1 MKFGI
6 GQSVSRVEDPRLL
19 KGAGSYVDDITL
31 PGQLYGMV
39 FRSPYAHARL
49 VSIDVADAR
58 AVSGV
63 AAVYTAEDSAI
74 AGLNDLATQMPVKNA
89 DGSRGVYPTLPHL
102 AKDTVRFVGQ
112 PVAFIVAESI
122 RAAKDAVDLIM
133 AEFEDLPVVVEGE
146 AALIE
151 GAPQL
156 HESAVHNRA
165 YDWEVGDKDATDAA
179 FAAATHISKLRME
192 NTRIIVN
199 AMEPRA
205 INVAYAEDRWDIH
218 VSTQGS
224 HAMRGQIAGVLG
236 VEPQRLRVRVP
247 DVGGGFGMK
256 LMLHPEYGLA
266 CAAAQD
272 LGRPVKWTG
281 DRSESFL
288 SDLQGRDLTTYAEAA
303 CDSDGRIRAMRL
315 SSISNLGAYP
325 SRAGPSCHT
334 AFCGDLAPTV
344 YNIPAIH
351 NRVQGVYTNTT
362 PTDAYRGAGRPEQN
376 YIMER
381 LIDRVGADLGIAQ
394 DEIRRRNLAT
404 PDMMPWTTALG
415 VPFDSGDF
423 PGILEATLERADVA
437 GFASRRAETEARG
450 KLLGQGIV
458 CYMERTGGAPEET
471 ARIEIFPAKDGQPDR
486 VRVEVGTQSTGQGHE
501 TAFPQLVHAKLGV
514 PYECIE
520 WVAGDSDSLPQAGGT
535 GGSRSVIMASKSFF
549 AASDEV
555 IRLARPAAAEE
566 LEVSEVDLEFEPEN
580 GGQFRVVGTDK
591 TATLF
596 TAVARLEGGTLTGEA
611 KVDGGSKSFPN
622 GCHIC
627 EVEITPETG
636 EIALTKYTVI
646 DDFGTLLNP
655 MLATGQIVGGV
666 AQGVGEALHE
676 AAIYDSETG
685 QPLTGSFMDYQMPR
699 AYDLPPIDVGFR
711 PTFCTTNPLGAKG
724 CGEAGTVGAAGCT
737 VIAVLDA
744 LRPFGIEEIDMPITP
759 AKVWNALQQS
769 SLAEAAE

>member
-19 KGAGSYVDDITL
+19 RGEGKYVDDVTL

-49 VSIDVADAR
+49 TSLDVDDAG
-58 AVSGV
+58 AVPGV
-63 AAVYTAEDSAI
+63 VAVYTAADPAM
-74 AGLNDLATQMPVKNA
+74 AALNDMATQMPVKNS
-89 DGSRGVYPTLPHL
+89 DGSSGAYPGLPHL
-102 AKDTVRFVGQ
+102 ASDVVRFVGQ
-112 PVAFIVAESI
+112 PVAFVVAESI
-122 RAAKDAVDLIM
+122 RAAKDACDLIM
-133 AEFEDLPVVVEGE
+133 ADFEDLPVVVDGE
-146 AALIE
+146 AAL
-151 GAPQL
+151 GANAPQL
-156 HESAVHNRA
+156 FSDIPNNRA
-165 YDWEVGDKDATDAA
+165 YDWAIGDKAATDAA
-179 FAAATHISKLRME
+179 FERAAHISKVRME

-205 INVAYAEDRWDIH
+205 ISAKYTDERWDIWCA
-218 VSTQGS
+218 TQGS

-256 LMLHPEYGLA
+256 LMLHPEYGLT
-266 CAAAQD
+266 CAAARD
-272 LGRPVKWTG
+272 LGRPVKWTA

-303 CDSDGRIRAMRL
+303 CDADGKINAMRL
-315 SSISNLGAYP
+315 SSISNLGAFP
-325 SRAGPSCHT
+325 SRAGPSVHT

-344 YNIPAIH
+344 YNIPTIY

-394 DEIRRRNLAT
+394 DAIRRRNLAT
-404 PDMMPWTTALG
+404 EEMMPWTTALG
-415 VPFDSGDF
+415 IPFDSGDF
-423 PGILEATLERADVA
+423 PGLLEATIERADMK
-437 GFASRRAETEARG
+437 GFAARRAAAEARG
-450 KLLGQGIV
+450 KLMGLGIV
-458 CYMERTGGAPEET
+458 SYMERTGGNPEET
-471 ARIEIFPAKDGQPDR
+471 ARIEIIPAKEGQPDR

-514 PYECIE
+514 PYESIE
-520 WVAGDSDSLPQAGGT
+520 WVAGDSDSLPQGGGT

-555 IRLARPAAAEE
+555 IRLARPGAADE
-566 LEVSEVDLEFEPEN
+566 LEVAEADLEFEPEE

-591 TATLF
+591 TASLF
-596 TAVARLEGGTLTGEA
+596 TAVARLNAESLTGES
-611 KVDGGSKSFPN
+611 KVGGGSGSYPN

-636 EIALTKYTVI
+636 VVELTKYTVV

-655 MLATGQIVGGV
+655 MLAIGQIRGGI

-676 AAIYDSETG
+676 AAIYDPESG

-699 AYDLPPIDVGFR
+699 ADDLPEIDVDFR

-744 LRPFGIEEIDMPITP
+744 LRPFGIKEIDMPVTP
-759 AKVWNALQQS
+759 TRHRTRGHWSRA
-769 SLAEAAE
+769 

>member
-19 KGAGSYVDDITL
+19 KGAGNYVDDITL
-31 PGQLYGMV
+31 PDQLYGMV

-49 VSIDVADAR
+49 ISLDISDAVATA
-58 AVSGV
+58 GV
-63 AAVYTAEDSAI
+63 HAVYTAGDHRLR
-74 AGLNDLATQMPVKNA
+74 GLGELKTQMPVKNA
-89 DGSRGVYPTLPHL
+89 DGTDGAYPGLPHL
-102 AKDTVRFVGQ
+102 AEGIVRYVGQ
-112 PVAFIVAESI
+112 PVAFIVADSI
-122 RAAKDAVDLIM
+122 RAAKDAADLIM
-133 AEFEDLPVVVEGE
+133 ADFEDLPVVVDGE
-146 AALIE
+146 AALNSD
-151 GAPQL
+151 APQL
-156 HESAVHNRA
+156 FDDIPRNRA
-165 YDWEVGDKDATDAA
+165 YDWEVGDKAATDAA
-179 FAAATHISKLRME
+179 FAAAAHVSTLRME
-192 NTRIIVN
+192 NTRVIVN

-205 INVAYAEDRWDIH
+205 INAAFANDRWDIH
-218 VSTQGS
+218 VSTQGA
-224 HAMRGQIAGVLG
+224 HAMRGQIAAVLG
-236 VEPQRLRVRVP
+236 ADPQQLRVRVP

-266 CAAAQD
+266 CAAARD

-303 CDSDGRIRAMRL
+303 CDADGKIRAMRL
-315 SSISNLGAYP
+315 SSVSNLGAYP

-334 AFCGDLAPTV
+334 TFCGDLAPTV
-344 YNIPAIH
+344 YNIPTIH

-415 VPFDSGDF
+415 IPFDSGDF
-423 PGILEATLERADVA
+423 PGILEATVERADVK
-437 GFASRRAETEARG
+437 GFPARRAAAEARG
-450 KLLGQGIV
+450 KLMGMGV
-458 CYMERTGGAPEET
+458 VSYMERTGGAPEET

-486 VRVEVGTQSTGQGHE
+486 VRIEVGTQSTGQGHE

-555 IRLARPAAAEE
+555 IRLAKPGAADE
-566 LEVSEVDLEFEPEN
+566 LEVSEADLEFEIEN

-596 TAVARLEGGTLTGEA
+596 SAVSRLEGGTLKGEA
-611 KVDGGSKSFPN
+611 KVGGGSKSFPN

-636 EIALTKYTVI
+636 DVRLTKYTVV

-655 MLATGQIVGGV
+655 MLAIGQIVGGV

-676 AAIYDSETG
+676 AAIYDPESG

-699 AYDLPPIDVGFR
+699 AYDLPAIDVDFR

-744 LRPFGIEEIDMPITP
+744 LRPFGIKEIDMPVTP
-759 AKVWNALQQS
+759 AKVWRALQGAS
-769 SLAEAAE
+769 YKEAAE

>member
-6 GQSVSRVEDPRLL
+6 GQSVSRTEDPRLL
-19 KGAGSYVDDITL
+19 RGEGKYVDDITSQ
-31 PGQLYGMV
+31 GQLFGMV
-39 FRSPYAHARL
+39 FRSPYAHARMSNL
-49 VSIDVADAR
+49 DVSEARNVAGI
-58 AVSGV
+58 V
-63 AAVYTAEDSAI
+63 AVYTATDPTMAT
-74 AGLNDLATQMPVKNA
+74 LKDLATQMPVKNA
-89 DGSRGVYPTLPHL
+89 DGSKGAYPGLPHL
-102 AKDTVRFVGQ
+102 ASDVVRFVGQ
-112 PVAFIVAESI
+112 PIAFVVAEDL
-122 RAAKDAVDLIM
+122 RAAKDACDLIM
-133 AEFEDLPVVVEGE
+133 ADFEDLPVVVDGE
-146 AALIE
+146 AALE
-151 GAPQL
+151 PDAPQL
-156 HESAVHNRA
+156 HQGVANNRA
-165 YDWEVGDKDATDAA
+165 YDWAIGDKDATEAA
-179 FAAATHISKLRME
+179 FAKAAHVSKVRME
-192 NTRIIVN
+192 NTRVIVN

-205 INVAYAEDRWDIH
+205 ISANYVDDRWDIWC
-218 VSTQGS
+218 STQGS
-224 HAMRGQIAGVLG
+224 HAMRGQIAGVLD

-256 LMLHPEYGLA
+256 LMLHPEYGLT
-266 CAAAQD
+266 CAATRD
-272 LGRPVKWTG
+272 LGHPVKWTA

-303 CDSDGRIRAMRL
+303 CDADGKIRAMRL
-315 SSISNLGAYP
+315 SSISNLGAFP

-344 YNIPAIH
+344 YNIPTVY

-404 PDMMPWTTALG
+404 EDMMPWTTALG
-415 VPFDSGDF
+415 VPFDSGNF
-423 PGILEATLERADVA
+423 PAILETALERADA
-437 GFASRRAETEARG
+437 KGFAARRAEAEAQG

-458 CYMERTGGAPEET
+458 SYMERTGGAPEET

-520 WVAGDSDSLPQAGGT
+520 WRAGDSDSLPQGGGT

-555 IRLARPAAAEE
+555 IRLARPGAADE
-566 LEVSEVDLEFEPEN
+566 LEVAEADLEFEPDE

-591 TATLF
+591 TASLF
-596 TAVARLEGGTLTGEA
+596 SAVARLEGGTLTGES
-611 KVDGGSKSFPN
+611 KVGGGSGSYPN

-627 EVEITPETG
+627 EVEISPETG
-636 EIALTKYTVI
+636 VVELKKYTVI

-655 MLATGQIVGGV
+655 MLAIGQIRGGI

-676 AAIYDSETG
+676 AAVYDPETG

-699 AYDLPPIDVGFR
+699 AYDIPEVDVDFR

-744 LRPFGIEEIDMPITP
+744 LRPFGIKEIDMPITP
-759 AKVWNALQQS
+759 TKVWNAIQN
-769 SLAEAAE
+769 AGAKKAAE

>member
-19 KGAGSYVDDITL
+19 RGEGKYVDDVTSSE
-31 PGQLYGMV
+31 QLYGMV
-39 FRSPYAHARL
+39 FRSPYAHARMNSL
-49 VSIDVADAR
+49 DVDEAR
-58 AVSGV
+58 QVEGV
-63 AAVYTAEDSAI
+63 VAVYTA
-74 AGLNDLATQMPVKNA
+74 NDPAMAALKDMATQMPVKNA
-89 DGSRGVYPTLPHL
+89 DGSPGAYPGLPHL
-102 AKDTVRFVGQ
+102 ARDVVRFVGQ
-112 PVAFIVAESI
+112 PLAFVVAESL
-122 RAAKDAVDLIM
+122 RVAKDACDLIM
-133 AEFEDLPVVVEGE
+133 ADFDDLPVVVDGE
-146 AALIE
+146 AALKAD
-151 GAPQL
+151 APQL
-156 HESAVHNRA
+156 HDGIANNRA
-165 YDWEVGDKDATDAA
+165 YDWAIGDKDATEVA
-179 FAAATHISKLRME
+179 FASAAHISTVRME
-192 NTRIIVN
+192 NTRVIVN

-205 INVAYAEDRWDIH
+205 IRADYVNDRWDILC
-218 VSTQGS
+218 STQGS
-224 HAMRGQIAGVLG
+224 HAMRGQIANVLD

-256 LMLHPEYGLA
+256 LMLHPEYGLT
-266 CAAAQD
+266 CAAARN
-272 LGRPVKWTG
+272 LGRPVKWTA

-303 CDSDGRIRAMRL
+303 CDADGKIRAMRL

-334 AFCGDLAPTV
+334 SFCGDLAPTV
-344 YNIPAIH
+344 YNIPTIY

-381 LIDRVGADLGIAQ
+381 LIDRVGADLGIPQ

-404 PDMMPWTTALG
+404 ADMMPWTTALG
-415 VPFDSGDF
+415 IPFDSGDF
-423 PGILEATLERADVA
+423 PGILEATLERADA
-437 GFASRRAETEARG
+437 KGFAARRAEAEARG

-458 CYMERTGGAPEET
+458 SYMERTGGAPEEM

-520 WVAGDSDSLPQAGGT
+520 WRAGDSDSMPQGGGT
-535 GGSRSVIMASKSFF
+535 GGSRSIIMASKSFF

-555 IRLARPAAAEE
+555 IRLARPGAADE
-566 LEVSEVDLEFEPEN
+566 LEVAEADLEFEPDE

-591 TATLF
+591 TASLF
-596 TAVARLEGGTLTGEA
+596 TAVSRLEGGTLIGEA
-611 KVDGGSKSFPN
+611 KVGGGSGSYPN

-636 EIALTKYTVI
+636 VVELKKYTVV

-655 MLATGQIVGGV
+655 MLAIGQIRGGI

-676 AAIYDSETG
+676 AAIYDPETG

-699 AYDLPPIDVGFR
+699 AYDIPEIDVDFR

-744 LRPFGIEEIDMPITP
+744 LRPFGIKEIDMPVTP
-759 AKVWNALQQS
+759 AKVWNALQNAS
-769 SLAEAAE
+769 ATKAAE

>member
-19 KGAGSYVDDITL
+19 RGDGKYVDDITL

-39 FRSPYAHARL
+39 FRSPYAHAR
-49 VSIDVADAR
+49 VSNLDVASAS
-58 AVSGV
+58 ALPGV
-63 AAVYTAEDSAI
+63 IAVYTAADAAI

-89 DGSRGVYPTLPHL
+89 DGSPGAYPSLPHL
-102 AKDTVRFVGQ
+102 ARDTVQFVGQ
-112 PVAFIVAESI
+112 PIAFIVAENL
-122 RAAKDAVDLIM
+122 RAASDANDLIM
-133 AEFEDLPVVVEGE
+133 ADFKELPVVVDGE
-146 AALIE
+146 AALDA

-156 HESAVHNRA
+156 HDEVPSNRA
-165 YDWEVGDKDATDAA
+165 YDWAIGDEEATDAA
-179 FAAATHISKLRME
+179 FASAEHVSRVRME

-205 INVAYAEDRWDIH
+205 ISANYVDGRWDIWC
-218 VSTQGS
+218 STQGS
-224 HAMRGQIAGVLG
+224 HTMRGQIANVLG
-236 VEPQRLRVRVP
+236 VEPQQLRVRVP

-256 LMLHPEYGLA
+256 LMLHPEYGLT
-266 CAAAQD
+266 CAAARD
-272 LGRPVKWTG
+272 LGRPVKWTA

-303 CDSDGRIRAMRL
+303 CDADGKIRAMRL

-334 AFCGDLAPTV
+334 SFCGDLAPTV
-344 YNIPAIH
+344 YNIPTIY

-404 PDMMPWTTALG
+404 KDMMPWTTALG
-415 VPFDSGDF
+415 IPFDSGDF
-423 PGILEATLERADVA
+423 PGILEATLDRADVK
-437 GFASRRAETEARG
+437 GFAARRAEAETRG
-450 KLLGQGIV
+450 KLKGLGIV
-458 CYMERTGGAPEET
+458 SYMERTGGAPEET
-471 ARIEIFPAKDGQPDR
+471 ARIEVFPAKDGQPDR

-520 WVAGDSDSLPQAGGT
+520 WRAGDSDSLPQGGGT

-555 IRLARPAAAEE
+555 IRLARPGAAEE
-566 LEVSEVDLEFEPEN
+566 LEVAEADLEFEPDE

-591 TATLF
+591 TASLF
-596 TAVARLEGGTLTGEA
+596 SAVARLEGETLTGEA
-611 KVDGGSKSFPN
+611 KVGGGSGSYPN

-627 EVEITPETG
+627 EVEIAPETG
-636 EIALTKYTVI
+636 VVELTKYTVV

-655 MLATGQIVGGV
+655 MLAIGQIRGGV

-676 AAIYDSETG
+676 AAIYDPETG
-685 QPLTGSFMDYQMPR
+685 QPLTGSYMDYQMPR
-699 AYDLPPIDVGFR
+699 AYDLPEIDVDFR

-744 LRPFGIEEIDMPITP
+744 LRPFGIKEIDMPVSP
-759 AKVWNALQQS
+759 AKVWNALQGAS
-769 SLAEAAE
+769 ARKAAK